1 MNKCANSEA
10 LNKYMREQEQQ
21 EACLNH
27 FIDDI
32 DDDLVELDE
41 MITKLK
47 KIASNYDGYDFSEHL
62 EDMIKEKL

>member
-1 MNKCANSEA
+1 
-10 LNKYMREQEQQ
+10 MREQEQQ